1 VRRIVNKDRLE
12 KLAAD
17 KRFIPGIYNYCD
29 RWCERCPQTSYCLTF
44 FLSEREFSDPETQ
57 DIRNEAFWK
66 KLSGILEETFELLR
80 EAAKKWGIELEAL
93 GSMGDLEDMKA
104 KHEAAE
110 AHLLFRAGKRY
121 GEMVEDWLAGRETL
135 FFETAAA
142 AREGVDLEE
151 AFEVIRWY
159 QYFIAAKVMR
169 AVRGKVEDEEEICD
183 ESEKDSDGSA
193 KIALIAM
200 DRSIAAWAVIRHYDT
215 PPPDEKVLDIIAFL
229 DHLRQAVEK
238 AFPSARSF
246 VRPGFDSVQRRE
258 ST

>member
-1 VRRIVNKDRLE
+1 VNRDRLK

-29 RWCERCPQTSYCLTF
+29 RWCERCPQTFHCLNF
-44 FLSEREFSDPETQ
+44 FLSEKEFSDLETH
-57 DIRNEAFWK
+57 DIRNEAFWR
-66 KLSGILEETFELLR
+66 KLSGILEETLELLR
-80 EAAKKWGIELEAL
+80 EAAKKWGIELETL
-93 GSMGDLEDMKA
+93 GSMDNIEDMKA

-110 AHLLFRAGKRY
+110 NHLLCRAAKRY
-121 GEMVEDWLAGRETL
+121 GERVEDWFTGRETV

-151 AFEVIRWY
+151 AFEVIRRY
-159 QYFIAAKVMR
+159 QYFISAKIMR
-169 AVRGKVEDEEEICD
+169 AVRGKVEGEEEICD
-183 ESEKDSDGSA
+183 GFESDSNGSA

-215 PPPDEKVLDIIAFL
+215 HRDERVLEIIAFL
-229 DHLRQAVEK
+229 DPLRQAVEK

-246 VRPGFDSVQRRE
+246 NRPGFDRIDLND
-258 ST
+258 